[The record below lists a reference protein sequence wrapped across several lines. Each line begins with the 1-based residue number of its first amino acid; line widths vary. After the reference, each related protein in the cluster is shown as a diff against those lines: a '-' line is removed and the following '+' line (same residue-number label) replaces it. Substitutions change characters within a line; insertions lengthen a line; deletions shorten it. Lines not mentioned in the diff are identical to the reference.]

1 MSEPQDLACWPRW
14 FDLSRCLTETTRSIF
29 LSQELEIWNHEWVP
43 QEPTPRPMAAGRG
56 NPRSRPVLP
65 LSHVWH
71 KSSFNSVSASVSGP
85 HLEPVT
91 QFFKITKNYTAL
103 HPSFFPAWYHLS
115 LPGKSGYTSA
125 GVPSKALRD
134 TKGAE
139 WYVRKVCVCVH
150 VYFSFPPRITEKSI
164 LGSIFFF
171 LKAMGAVYG
180 RNQSC
185 SHQPLP
191 QPQQCQIQ
199 AASTTYIAACS
210 NAACLIH

>member
-1 MSEPQDLACWPRW
+1 MQFSHIEHFSNKWKGDIPAKPFPTRVGDPWGWLPSFGLSPSNKGRMSEPQDLACWPRW

-103 HPSFFPAWYHLS
+103 HPSFFPAWYHLC

-171 LKAMGAVYG
+171 F
-180 RNQSC
+180 
-185 SHQPLP
+185 
-191 QPQQCQIQ
+191 
-199 AASTTYIAACS
+199 
-210 NAACLIH
+210 